1 MNKVPIPP
9 PPSLLYHEREKWS
22 EMNFQIPKISIRIVF
37 WALLLSNLK
46 RMHCVNVSV
55 ASVIF
60 SVIVLASQ
68 LCCFPQELDFN
79 VNLFY
84 SFIWLINTLLDSKR
98 SGSVIRFL
106 FVIVSF
112 LNLTLVIKT
121 VFFFFHFRLCKNI
134 SFHHFFKSL

>member
-1 MNKVPIPP
+1 
-9 PPSLLYHEREKWS
+9 
-22 EMNFQIPKISIRIVF
+22 
-37 WALLLSNLK
+37 
-46 RMHCVNVSV
+46 MHCVNVSV

-60 SVIVLASQ
+60 SVIVVASQ

-121 VFFFFHFRLCKNI
+121 VFFL
-134 SFHHFFKSL
+134 SFSAV